1 VAVVGHRD
9 WLAGFE
15 VEHLEAAVAAQGRWF
30 LVADPGETTDVLVR
44 DVIEVVTRRCA
55 RLRGC
60 RGARDREMGV
70 LTDAQHE
77 SGRTA

>member
-1 VAVVGHRD
+1 M
-9 WLAGFE
+9 AGFE
-15 VEHLEAAVAAQGRWF
+15 VEHLEAALATQGRRF

-44 DVIEVVTRRCA
+44 DVIEVLTRRCA

-70 LTDAQHE
+70 LTAAQRE